1 MGNQP
6 SKLNLKEQGVA
17 DALSVKGSTFYEE
30 TIPLALNS
38 DCFANPVTIFH
49 YLEHI
54 CHPALLAPLTKQR
67 FSIGQWIV
75 VVDLTE
81 VVPLFMKSKGFFG
94 FINFCPVSKLDN
106 ANRANSS
113 FWWEFFGLVVH
124 FLCRGYYY

>member
-1 MGNQP
+1 MANQL

-17 DALSVKGSTFYEE
+17 DALSVKGSTFYVE

-81 VVPLFMKSKGFFG
+81 VVPLFMKSKGFSVF
-94 FINFCPVSKLDN
+94 
-106 ANRANSS
+106 
-113 FWWEFFGLVVH
+113 H
-124 FLCRGYYY
+124 

>member
-30 TIPLALNS
+30 TIPLALE
-38 DCFANPVTIFH
+38 CFANTVTIFH

-81 VVPLFMKSKGFFG
+81 VVPLFMKSKGFSVSLMLIPCPNWTMQTVPIRHFG
-94 FINFCPVSKLDN
+94 GNFLVWF
-106 ANRANSS
+106 A
-113 FWWEFFGLVVH
+113 FFM
-124 FLCRGYYY
+124 

>member
-30 TIPLALNS
+30 TIPLALE
-38 DCFANPVTIFH
+38 CFANTVTIFH

-94 FINFCPVSKLDN
+94 FINFTIENLLAAYV
-106 ANRANSS
+106 
-113 FWWEFFGLVVH
+113 
-124 FLCRGYYY
+124 Y